1 MCKGYKQ
8 KIKLQRK
15 LSEKERT
22 VKQNNTKA
30 KPVTK

>member
-1 MCKGYKQ
+1 MCQGSKQ

-15 LSEKERT
+15 LSEKEKT
-22 VKQNNTKA
+22 VKQNNA